1 METNFALC
9 ATKQINILTLVFTEF
24 CFLNET
30 KNHNPP
36 LEVKWS
42 VPYWITEEYF
52 VILMEKKYWK
62 WRTNHNTKNW
72 KIEKREPHWKPWV
85 NSSAPEGWTYPVLP
99 VAPNY
104 ITFTIR
110 RMCITQVQSNYTT
123 CLQLIFIILTI
134 SSYSSLKR
142 KTGHKQ
148 DYVNTHTHML
158 YYLPVMK
165 CE

>member
-1 METNFALC
+1 
-9 ATKQINILTLVFTEF
+9 
-24 CFLNET
+24 
-30 KNHNPP
+30 
-36 LEVKWS
+36 
-42 VPYWITEEYF
+42 
-52 VILMEKKYWK
+52 MEKKILK
-62 WRTNHNTKNW
+62 MTDKPQHEKL

-85 NSSAPEGWTYPVLP
+85 NSSAPEGWTYPAPP
-99 VAPNY
+99 VAPEY

-123 CLQLIFIILTI
+123 CLQLIFIILTN